1 MDWTAI
7 IIALAAAIPGTLAY
21 LNQRR
26 DSQANAVEK
35 LTGSAL
41 EIVQASRDETARL
54 RTEFDEYR
62 AESEHKLAE
71 LREELR
77 LQEIQIDNNNSFTL
91 KLQLVIT
98 ILSYQLRERGITPYV
113 EPSEME
119 SITINELRRR
129 AATLSNLVNRQET
142 GKDTLILK

>member
-1 MDWTAI
+1 M
-7 IIALAAAIPGTLAY
+7 PGVLAY

-26 DSQANAVEK
+26 DSQANAVDK
-35 LTGSAL
+35 LTDSAL
-41 EIVQASRDETARL
+41 EIVQSSRDETARL
-54 RTEFDEYR
+54 RVEFTEYR
-62 AESEHKLAE
+62 AESEQKIAQ

-91 KLQLVIT
+91 KLQLIIT
-98 ILSYQLRERGITPYV
+98 ILTYQLRERGITPYV

-119 SITINELRRR
+119 AITISELRRR
-129 AATLSNLVNRQET
+129 ASALSNLVNRQET